1 MPPHKD
7 IYKFEG
13 KLVNT
18 ESKEE
23 LVLDL
28 KQFIPRGAMVK
39 DSFNLYALIVYTGKD
54 TKLVLNQGQ
63 YKFKISSLA
72 YQLNIILML
81 NLALMFFQMI
91 IMS

>member
-1 MPPHKD
+1 
-7 IYKFEG
+7 
-13 KLVNT
+13 
-18 ESKEE
+18 
-23 LVLDL
+23 
-28 KQFIPRGAMVK
+28 MVK